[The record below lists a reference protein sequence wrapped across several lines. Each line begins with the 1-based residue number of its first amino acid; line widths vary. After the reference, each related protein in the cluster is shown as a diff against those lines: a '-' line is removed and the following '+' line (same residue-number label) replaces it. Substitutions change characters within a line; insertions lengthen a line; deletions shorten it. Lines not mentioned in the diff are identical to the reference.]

1 MIPPPKNKYSQQ
13 VDGRSRFRIPRIYV
27 LCSADF
33 GLLVVPSLSTWFSQ
47 SVSTFFI
54 SFPFLHPSPR
64 VFIFDSMLTSPR
76 SLLHNYASPRLQYF
90 NHIRCFAR
98 TVQTDP
104 TTMSIVYH
112 RHPPRPTLPPSD
124 ICIIVATSLLW
135 SDYCSLFLSACTVYI
150 AIKTE

>member
-1 MIPPPKNKYSQQ
+1 MEEVGSDPPNIC
-13 VDGRSRFRIPRIYV
+13 VV
-27 LCSADF
+27 F
-33 GLLVVPSLSTWFSQ
+33 GGLWAIGCP
-47 SVSTFFI
+47 FFI
-54 SFPFLHPSPR
+54 NLVFTICFHFLYFLSFSSSFPR